1 MATLDGPKVKE
12 SDTPL
17 SDYKDCPN
25 VLSLLD
31 GRVKREYGSVTFVKD
46 ESEAIE

>member
-1 MATLDGPKVKE
+1 MATLDGPTLKE
-12 SDTPL
+12 SNAPL

-25 VLSLLD
+25 VLSLSD
-31 GRVKREYGSVTFVKD
+31 GRVKREYGSVTFIKD